1 MPFAFPLALEVT
13 GRRCVV
19 IGGGS
24 TAVAKVGALLDA
36 GAAVV
41 VIAPEVDAGLMEFS
55 RRGEIELV
63 ERDYRPGDL
72 AGALLVFATGD
83 RCLNAAIF
91 AEAEAEGVLCN
102 AHQDS
107 AHCHFASPT
116 VTRRGD
122 LVVAVSTGGRAPT
135 LAGYVR
141 DILAAD
147 LPEEFGALIDL
158 VAEIRAEGIAPDDL
172 AERGRLWRT
181 ALDFDVLGLLGS
193 GQWEAARRLLRGVL
207 AHTDPSGVRLPE
219 YRGKGTP
226 EGGEAPGGWVSIVG
240 AGPGD
245 PGLITVRGRAVLE
258 AADVVV
264 HDRLVHPELLAGRVA
279 IDVGKEPGRHPVP
292 QEGINA
298 LLVSLARQG
307 KRVVRLKGGDPFLF
321 GRGSEEA
328 ETLAAAG
335 IGFEVVPAPTS
346 ALAALAYAGIP
357 ATDRR
362 CSSSI
367 AVVTGHSA
375 DGHVVDW
382 DRVATATDTLVVLM
396 GLGRLSHIAE
406 RLIAAGRD
414 AATPAAVVSHGT
426 LPDQQVI
433 GAELGRLPDAVAA
446 TSVRGPALLVVGDV
460 VRLSERIAWFG
471 PPAAGC
477 KLEFASRKH
486 SAARLF
492 TADS

>member
-1 MPFAFPLALEVT
+1 MPFAFPLALEIT

-19 IGGGS
+19 IGAGA
-24 TAVAKVGALLDA
+24 TAAAKAAALLEA
-36 GAAVV
+36 GATVV
-41 VIAPEVDAGLMEFS
+41 VIAAEPDARLVELF
-55 RRGEIELV
+55 RRGEIELI
-63 ERDYRPGDL
+63 ERNYRRGDL
-72 AGALLVFATGD
+72 IGALLVFVTGGD
-83 RCLNAAIF
+83 RSLNAAVF

-135 LAGYVR
+135 LAGYVS
-141 DILAAD
+141 DALAVD
-147 LPEEFGALIDL
+147 LPDEFGALIDL
-158 VAEIRAEGIAPDDL
+158 VAEIRAEGIAPADT

-181 ALDFDVLGLLGS
+181 ALDCDVLGLLGA

-207 AHTDPSGVRLPE
+207 AGTIKKDPTPATPAGAPVAPHTSRLPE
-219 YRGKGTP
+219 P
-226 EGGEAPGGWVSIVG
+226 ASAGWVSIVG

-245 PGLITVRGRAVLE
+245 PDLITVRGRAALDS
-258 AADVVV
+258 ADIIV
-264 HDRLVHPELLAGRVA
+264 HDRLVHPDLIAGRVA
-279 IDVGKEPGRHPVP
+279 VDVGKEPGRHPVP

-298 LLVSLARQG
+298 MLVSLARQG

-321 GRGSEEA
+321 GRGAEEA
-328 ETLAAAG
+328 EALAAAG
-335 IGFEVVPAPTS
+335 VGFEIVPAPTS

-362 CSSSI
+362 CGSSI

-375 DGHVVDW
+375 TGAAVDW

-396 GLGRLSHIAE
+396 GLARLGDIVA
-406 RLIAAGRD
+406 RLVAAGRD
-414 AATPAAVVSHGT
+414 PATPAAVVSRGT
-426 LPDQQVI
+426 LPDQQVVGSALADI
-433 GAELGRLPDAVAA
+433 PAVAEGA
-446 TSVRGPALLVVGDV
+446 DLPGPALLVVGEV

-471 PPAAGC
+471 VDRAPAPPV
-477 KLEFASRKH
+477 R
-486 SAARLF
+486 
-492 TADS
+492 

>member
-1 MPFAFPLALEVT
+1 VPFAFPLALEVT

-19 IGGGS
+19 LGGG
-24 TAVAKVGALLDA
+24 AVAEGKVRALLDA
-36 GAAVV
+36 GATVV
-41 VIAPEVDAGLMEFS
+41 VMAEEAAAGLVELA

-63 ERDYRPGDL
+63 ARPYRRGDL
-72 AGALLVFATGD
+72 VGALLVFAAGD
-83 RCLNAAIF
+83 RSINATVF

-135 LAGYVR
+135 LAGHVR
-141 DILAAD
+141 DAVAAG
-147 LPEEFGALIDL
+147 LPDEFGALIDL
-158 VAEIRAEGIAPDDL
+158 VAEIRQEGIAPGDS

-181 ALDFDVLGLLGS
+181 ALDFDVLGLLGA

-207 AHTDPSGVRLPE
+207 AGHAAAADVPFRSPAAGAGAAAR
-219 YRGKGTP
+219 RTP
-226 EGGEAPGGWVSIVG
+226 AEDGARPGGWVSIVG

-245 PGLITVRGRAVLE
+245 PDLITVRGRAALE

-264 HDRLVHPELLAGRVA
+264 HDRLVHPDLLAGRVA
-279 IDVGKEPGRHPVP
+279 VDVGKEPGRHPVP
-292 QEGINA
+292 QGGINA

-328 ETLAAAG
+328 EALAEAR

-362 CSSSI
+362 CGSSI

-375 DGHVVDW
+375 DGGAVDW
-382 DRVATATDTLVVLM
+382 SRVANATDTLVVLM
-396 GLGRLSHIAE
+396 GLARLSDIVD
-406 RLIAAGRD
+406 RLVAAGRPPD
-414 AATPAAVVSHGT
+414 TPAAVVSRGT
-426 LPDQQVI
+426 LPDQQVV
-433 GAELGRLPDAVAA
+433 GADLAELPAAVAA
-446 TSVRGPALLVVGDV
+446 ADLPGPALLVVGDV
-460 VRLSERIAWFG
+460 VRLSDRIAWFG
-471 PPAAGC
+471 AGAAAGD
-477 KLEFASRKH
+477 LIQR
-486 SAARLF
+486 SAQIP
-492 TADS
+492 

>member
-19 IGGGS
+19 IGGDS
-24 TAVAKVGALLDA
+24 AAAVKVAALLDA
-36 GAAVV
+36 GAAVT
-41 VIAPEVDAGLMEFS
+41 VIAADADAGLVELS
-55 RRGEIELV
+55 RRGEIELIGR
-63 ERDYRPGDL
+63 EYRRGDL
-72 AGALLVFATGD
+72 VGALLVFATGN
-83 RCLNAAIF
+83 RARNAAVF
-91 AEAEAEGVLCN
+91 AEAEASGVLCN

-147 LPEEFGALIDL
+147 LPDEFGALIDL

-172 AERGRLWRT
+172 AERGRLWRS
-181 ALDFDVLGLLGS
+181 ALDFDILGLLGS
-193 GQWEAARRLLRGVL
+193 GQWEAARRLLRAVL
-207 AHTDPSGVRLPE
+207 AGESRSGVPLPE
-219 YRGKGTP
+219 YGGNGTP
-226 EGGEAPGGWVSIVG
+226 ECGSGGFVSIVG

-245 PGLITVRGRAVLE
+245 PDLITVRGRAALE

-264 HDRLVHPELLAGRVA
+264 HDRLVHPDLLAGRLSV
-279 IDVGKEPGRHPVP
+279 DVGKEPGRHPVP
-292 QEGINA
+292 QDGINA

-307 KRVVRLKGGDPFLF
+307 QRVVRLKGGDPFLF

-328 ETLAAAG
+328 EALAAEG
-335 IGFEVVPAPTS
+335 IPFEVVPAPTS

-375 DGHVVDW
+375 EGQAVDW
-382 DRVATATDTLVVLM
+382 ERVATATDTLVVLM
-396 GLGRLSHIAE
+396 GFGRLDEIAH
-406 RLIAAGRD
+406 RLVAAGRD
-414 AATPAAVVSHGT
+414 PATPAAVVSRGT
-426 LPDQQVI
+426 LPDQRVV
-433 GAELGRLPDAVAA
+433 GADLIRIAEAAASADLP
-446 TSVRGPALLVVGDV
+446 GPALLVVGDV
-460 VRLSERIAWFG
+460 VRLSDRIAWFG
-471 PPAAGC
+471 G
-477 KLEFASRKH
+477 
-486 SAARLF
+486 ARNPLQ
-492 TADS
+492 DRIR